1 MTRRGLVLFALMS
14 VIWGIP
20 YLFIRIAVA
29 EMSPEVLVLARCSI
43 GVAILL
49 PIALL
54 RVDLRAVMPHWR
66 WIVAFAAVEIA
77 IPWFFLASAE
87 QHISSS
93 LAALLIAG
101 VPLVGA
107 VIALTGGERVTR
119 TGLVGLLIGL
129 AGVVATWAWIWRPPT
144 SGRWQPSSWWS
155 SGTRS
160 VPRSCP
166 VAWPASPRP
175 A

>member
-1 MTRRGLVLFALMS
+1 MS

-54 RVDLRAVMPHWR
+54 RIDLRPVLRHWR
-66 WIVAFAAVEIA
+66 WIVAFAVVEIA

-87 QHISSS
+87 QRISSS
-93 LAALLIAG
+93 LAALLVAG

-107 VIALTGGERVTR
+107 VIAFGGGDRITR
-119 TGLVGLLIGL
+119 TG
-129 AGVVATWAWIWRPPT
+129 
-144 SGRWQPSSWWS
+144 
-155 SGTRS
+155 
-160 VPRSCP
+160 
-166 VAWPASPRP
+166 
-175 A
+175 